1 MEEIQLEK
9 TKTSSKKL
17 EKNVLLFVAFVL
29 TVAIMV
35 VIGRAVDAK
44 NETDLQWFNDAKSR
58 ITEVQS
64 LEFEKVKKVCKNAT
78 EATGINV
85 KDCFMEIH
93 MLGGQLCIN
102 YNVLTNK
109 NEYVIYAVVS
119 KMLGQ
124 KLAIYL
130 RDGQQSS
137 LEPRDILE
145 IKSYIDGLERMD
157 TINVSKG
164 IIYLD

>member
-1 MEEIQLEK
+1 
-9 TKTSSKKL
+9 
-17 EKNVLLFVAFVL
+17 
-29 TVAIMV
+29 
-35 VIGRAVDAK
+35 
-44 NETDLQWFNDAKSR
+44 
-58 ITEVQS
+58 
-64 LEFEKVKKVCKNAT
+64 
-78 EATGINV
+78 
-85 KDCFMEIH
+85 
-93 MLGGQLCIN
+93 MLDGQLYIN
-102 YNVLTNK
+102 YNVLTDK

-137 LEPRDILE
+137 LEPRNILE
-145 IKSYIDGLERMD
+145 VKSYIDGLERMD

>member
-1 MEEIQLEK
+1 
-9 TKTSSKKL
+9 
-17 EKNVLLFVAFVL
+17 
-29 TVAIMV
+29 
-35 VIGRAVDAK
+35 
-44 NETDLQWFNDAKSR
+44 
-58 ITEVQS
+58 
-64 LEFEKVKKVCKNAT
+64 
-78 EATGINV
+78 
-85 KDCFMEIH
+85 

-102 YNVLTNK
+102 YNVLTDK